1 MSLVLFIIQSKRE
14 GEALNRAH
22 RLLSIYTR
30 LIHHQK
36 IDKTLLADEFNV
48 NERTIKRD
56 IQEIRNYL
64 YDNEEWMMK
73 KDILFNYKDNNY
85 LIQSNHQMKNLEGF
99 EILLIYLGANKAV
112 IPSSVKETLK
122 YIINE
127 LFPNDKQRFETY
139 LKNIKSTNQL
149 LPHKILLMLCHAI
162 EERQLLNVTTEEGF
176 ITQLL
181 PIKVVHF
188 KEEWHL
194 VYRGMDLKEQ
204 YLQLIRICQV
214 DIGEEAPYT
223 LNNKMEVT
231 LEMNAS
237 VWSRIKD
244 LYEVNKIISQNDN
257 LFTVNFN
264 IAFIEAFELCLLH
277 SPHIRIIGPP
287 RLYKQFVTYINQLC
301 QVYLYQEIP

>member
-1 MSLVLFIIQSKRE
+1 M
-14 GEALNRAH
+14 NRAQ

-64 YDNEEWMMK
+64 YDNEEWLMK

-85 LIQSNHQMKNLEGF
+85 LIQSNHQMKNIEGF
-99 EILLIYLGANKAV
+99 EVLLIYLAANKAV
-112 IPSSVKETLK
+112 IPHYVKEALR
-122 YIINE
+122 YIVYE
-127 LFPNDKQRFETY
+127 LFPNDKQKFEIY
-139 LKNIKSTNQL
+139 LNNIKSTNQFMS
-149 LPHKILLMLCHAI
+149 HQILLMLYQAI
-162 EERQLLNVTTEEGF
+162 EERKLLHITTEEGF
-176 ITQLL
+176 MTKLL

-188 KEEWHL
+188 KEDWQL
-194 VYRGMDLKEQ
+194 VYRGTNLQEQ
-204 YLQLIRICQV
+204 YLPLSRIFHVEIDEQ
-214 DIGEEAPYT
+214 AQHTFY
-223 LNNKMEVT
+223 NKMEVI
-231 LEMNAS
+231 LEMDVT

-244 LYEVNKIISQNDN
+244 LYQVNKVSSQQEH
-257 LFTVNFN
+257 LYTVNFN
-264 IAFIEAFELCLLH
+264 IASIEAFELCLLH

>member
-1 MSLVLFIIQSKRE
+1 M
-14 GEALNRAH
+14 NRAH

-30 LIHHQK
+30 LIHHQR

-139 LKNIKSTNQL
+139 LKNIKVRTSCCRIRFYLCYVMRLKSDNCLMSQL
-149 LPHKILLMLCHAI
+149 K
-162 EERQLLNVTTEEGF
+162 
-176 ITQLL
+176 
-181 PIKVVHF
+181 
-188 KEEWHL
+188 
-194 VYRGMDLKEQ
+194 RGL
-204 YLQLIRICQV
+204 
-214 DIGEEAPYT
+214 
-223 LNNKMEVT
+223 
-231 LEMNAS
+231 S
-237 VWSRIKD
+237 
-244 LYEVNKIISQNDN
+244 
-257 LFTVNFN
+257 
-264 IAFIEAFELCLLH
+264 H
-277 SPHIRIIGPP
+277 SYF
-287 RLYKQFVTYINQLC
+287 L
-301 QVYLYQEIP
+301 

>member
-1 MSLVLFIIQSKRE
+1 MK
-14 GEALNRAH
+14 RAH

-56 IQEIRNYL
+56 IQAIRNYL
-64 YDNEEWMMK
+64 YDNEEWLMK

-85 LIQSNHQMKNLEGF
+85 LIQSNHQMKDLEGF
-99 EILLIYLGANKAV
+99 EILLIYLASNKVV
-112 IPSSVKETLK
+112 IPDNVKKALK

-127 LFPNDKQRFETY
+127 LFPNDKRHFESY
-139 LKNIKSTNQL
+139 LKKIKSTNQFMS
-149 LPHKILLMLCHAI
+149 HKILLVLYHAI
-162 EERQLLNVTTEEGF
+162 EERQLLNITTEEGF
-176 ITQLL
+176 MTRLL

-188 KEEWHL
+188 KEDWHL
-194 VYRGMDLKEQ
+194 VYRGMDLQEQ
-204 YLQLIRICQV
+204 FLPLNRICQV
-214 DIGEEAPYT
+214 EIDEQAPQT
-223 LNNKMEVT
+223 LHIKMDVT
-231 LEMNAS
+231 LEMDVT

-244 LYEVNKIISQNDN
+244 LYEVNKIISKNDK

-264 IAFIEAFELCLLH
+264 ISFIEAFELCLLH

-301 QVYLYQEIP
+301 QVYLFQEIP